1 MGKYYYAGAGPFGL
15 CQNQLCEHIHAAIVV
30 KKSPLVLFWLLLLA
44 ATSSSAVSLG
54 RHRGA
59 ALIGRPLDISVQAV
73 FDAQE
78 DPAGL
83 CLDADVFYGDSK
95 LGKSRV
101 RVTAEKISS
110 SAPESVIHIR
120 TSVPIDE
127 PVVTLYLRVG
137 CQQKT
142 EKRYV
147 VLADMAS
154 EVAPGALP
162 VITPQAARSAPVVN
176 TPPASDSSISAA
188 SAAADR
194 AAARAARR
202 KRFGSSNNDPAAASG
217 AAASTALLAI
227 PPAEA
232 PAATSP
238 RRGKKAEKD
247 NRASAKSGAR
257 LKLEPLD
264 LTIERDPQLKSSSEL
279 LSTPLST
286 QERSAAAALW
296 RALTAQPQD
305 ILRDAEKFQAIEESV
320 RNLQVQAKKNQ
331 VVIENLTRQVKQ
343 AQSERYANALVYALG
358 IFLLIA
364 LAALAYLLRRS
375 LSSQNKHAEEIPW
388 WRKSEAQEKGWS
400 DSEGQG
406 EVSSLS
412 GSEGAKKAGYRIEKK
427 SAIPVLDLDLDLGA
441 NGSKFTQGKH
451 ISALSGGDSMPP
463 LSRGDRADFAMSMTY
478 PSRAVKAEELFDVQQ
493 QAEFFVILG
502 QHEQAIEVLRTHID
516 ESAETSALVYL
527 DLFNLYHQL
536 KREADYEALR
546 EDFNRRFNGKIP
558 AFEFYDESSPGL
570 EAYQVALTRI
580 EALWPSPKVLEIIEE
595 SIFRRPDEGAEAF
608 DLEAYRELLML
619 YSVAKEIIHPDMV
632 ARTKKPKFDLP
643 DIPDDDDSR
652 TTKFL
657 STSIQPLSAS
667 VAEEK
672 PEVRFAHL
680 LSSVIPPASLNLGLD
695 LDLSELNA
703 EVKTATP
710 EAESDADFFAQ
721 FSANMAGMSPSA
733 ASRPQAL
740 PRGATERAA
749 EVDNLIDFD
758 LLDSSIG
765 SDDNPKP
772 LKPPKSPKA

>member
-1 MGKYYYAGAGPFGL
+1 
-15 CQNQLCEHIHAAIVV
+15 V
-30 KKSPLVLFWLLLLA
+30 KKSPVVLFWLLLLA

-73 FDAQE
+73 LDAQE

-83 CLDADVFYGDSK
+83 CLDADVFYADNK
-95 LGKSRV
+95 LAKSRV
-101 RVTAEKISS
+101 RVTAEKISASGPEALIRIQS
-110 SAPESVIHIR
+110 SALV
-120 TSVPIDE
+120 DE

-162 VITPQAARSAPVVN
+162 VVTPQVARSAPGIN
-176 TPPASDSSISAA
+176 TGNTGSVAAQSANTSPGSDSSISPA

-202 KRFGSSNNDPAAASG
+202 KRSDAARSVPPTAPG
-217 AAASTALLAI
+217 AAATTAVLAI
-227 PPAEA
+227 PPADA
-232 PAATSP
+232 PSAALP
-238 RRGKKAEKD
+238 RRSKKAEKND
-247 NRASAKSGAR
+247 LASAQNVKGGAR

-279 LSTPLST
+279 LSAPLST

-305 ILRDAEKFQAIEESV
+305 ILRDAEKLQSLEESV
-320 RNLQVQAKKNQ
+320 RNLQVQAQKNRLA
-331 VVIENLTRQVKQ
+331 IDSLNGQVKQ
-343 AQSERYANALVYALG
+343 AQSERYANALVYILG
-358 IFLLIA
+358 VLLLIA
-364 LAALAYLLRRS
+364 VAALAYLLRRS
-375 LSSQNKHAEEIPW
+375 LWTRNKHADEIPW
-388 WRKSEAQEKGWS
+388 WRKSEARDKGWS

-412 GSEGAKKAGYRIEKK
+412 GSDGAKKASHKKVKK
-427 SAIPVLDLDLDLGA
+427 SVIPVLDLDLGVGV
-441 NGSKFTQGKH
+441 NESKFTEVKH
-451 ISALSGGDSMPP
+451 ISVLSGGDSLPP
-463 LSRGDRADFAMSMTY
+463 FSRREGADFAMSMTH

-493 QAEFFVILG
+493 QADFFVSLG
-502 QHEQAIEVLRTHID
+502 QHEQAIEVLRSHIE
-516 ESAETSALVYL
+516 ESGETSALVYL

-536 KREADYEALR
+536 NRRDDYEVLR

-558 AFEFYDESSPGL
+558 AFDLYNDISPGL
-570 EAYQVALTRI
+570 EAYQIALSRI
-580 EALWPSPKVLEIIEE
+580 EALWPSPKVLEVIEE
-595 SIFRRPDEGAEAF
+595 SIFRRSEAGAEPF

-619 YSVAKEIIHPDMV
+619 YSVAKEIIHPDMGT
-632 ARTKKPKFDLP
+632 RTKKPKFDLP
-643 DIPDDDDSR
+643 DIPDYDDSR
-652 TTKFL
+652 TTKFV

-667 VAEEK
+667 VAEDK
-672 PEVRFAHL
+672 PEVKFEPL
-680 LSSVIPPASLNLGLD
+680 LASVIPPASLNLGLD
-695 LDLSELNA
+695 LDLSESNA
-703 EVKTATP
+703 DDKTAAPVSAP

-721 FSANMAGMSPSA
+721 FSANMAGMSPPA
-733 ASRPQAL
+733 ASKPQAL
-740 PRGATERAA
+740 PSAAA
-749 EVDNLIDFD
+749 ESDNLIDFD

-765 SDDNPKP
+765 DDDKREPP
-772 LKPPKSPKA
+772 KPPKSPKA